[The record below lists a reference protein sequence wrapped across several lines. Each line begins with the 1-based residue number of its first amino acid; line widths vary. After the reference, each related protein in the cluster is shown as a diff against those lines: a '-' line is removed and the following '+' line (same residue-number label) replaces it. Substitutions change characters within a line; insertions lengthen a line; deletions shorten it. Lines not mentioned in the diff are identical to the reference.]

1 MTDPKELD
9 LAMAVKK
16 RDRKWLIRLVLNL
29 TVEIKFIM
37 QKTVNYQ
44 QNVPIPLND
53 DLEFNVKFDELD

>member
-44 QNVPIPLND
+44 QDVPIPLND